1 MNIIC
6 VVKFVP
12 DVDNFSYDHEHQT
25 IQREQ
30 STMIINPDDA
40 KAIGCALHMKK
51 QIPSICITLVT
62 MAPLSIIPLVHDILR
77 VGVDDAIIISD
88 PLFAGSDTFV
98 TSSILSRYIS
108 QIPYDVILTGTHA
121 IDGDTSHVPS
131 QIAQTLHLDHLHHI
145 IHIDEKS
152 FITPRCQVEVEDES
166 ANTLYEIGMP
176 SILSLQRDAS
186 YRLPYVRYKN
196 LNLDVS
202 DRITPITNK
211 ELGFSPSDVG
221 IVGSRTKVV
230 STYTKTYEKRAKKVV
245 GVDEAGITEVYDFL
259 KRNEFV

>member
-62 MAPLSIIPLVHDILR
+62 MAPLSITPLVHDILR
-77 VGVDDAIIISD
+77 VGVDSATIISD

-98 TSSILSRYIS
+98 TSTILSRYLS
-108 QIPYDVILTGTHA
+108 QIPYDVIFMGTHA
-121 IDGDTSHVPS
+121 IDG
-131 QIAQTLHLDHLHHI
+131 
-145 IHIDEKS
+145 
-152 FITPRCQVEVEDES
+152 
-166 ANTLYEIGMP
+166 
-176 SILSLQRDAS
+176 
-186 YRLPYVRYKN
+186 
-196 LNLDVS
+196 
-202 DRITPITNK
+202 
-211 ELGFSPSDVG
+211 
-221 IVGSRTKVV
+221 
-230 STYTKTYEKRAKKVV
+230 
-245 GVDEAGITEVYDFL
+245 
-259 KRNEFV
+259 